1 MQNHSK
7 CKIAER
13 LSLPEIKDDILQ
25 ICYSDARIQVEQMTV
40 QDTGIQIEGV
50 LHIRFMYVRPDDQI
64 PFALWRGDD
73 TIFLADWESNEVQED
88 MTLDMMPS
96 LEQLGISLLGN
107 GEIEVKAVLA
117 FRSFLRGKV
126 TFRNI
131 DSVEEKEIDY
141 KVLEQRPGII
151 GYIVKKAMNCGIW
164 RNTTARQRK
173 GLWTCNHMESERV
186 EMWRQTIDF

>member
-64 PFALWRGDD
+64 PFALWHTFTQSSSTSR
-73 TIFLADWESNEVQED
+73 TCTR
-88 MTLDMMPS
+88 TLWKYV
-96 LEQLGISLLGN
+96 IS
-107 GEIEVKAVLA
+107 A
-117 FRSFLRGKV
+117 FPFG
-126 TFRNI
+126 
-131 DSVEEKEIDY
+131 
-141 KVLEQRPGII
+141 
-151 GYIVKKAMNCGIW
+151 
-164 RNTTARQRK
+164 
-173 GLWTCNHMESERV
+173 
-186 EMWRQTIDF
+186 

>member
-64 PFALWRGDD
+64 PFALWQGM
-73 TIFLADWESNEVQED
+73 IPFSCCW
-88 MTLDMMPS
+88 
-96 LEQLGISLLGN
+96 
-107 GEIEVKAVLA
+107 
-117 FRSFLRGKV
+117 
-126 TFRNI
+126 
-131 DSVEEKEIDY
+131 
-141 KVLEQRPGII
+141 
-151 GYIVKKAMNCGIW
+151 KAMKSKRI
-164 RNTTARQRK
+164 
-173 GLWTCNHMESERV
+173 
-186 EMWRQTIDF
+186 

>member
-1 MQNHSK
+1 
-7 CKIAER
+7 
-13 LSLPEIKDDILQ
+13 
-25 ICYSDARIQVEQMTV
+25 
-40 QDTGIQIEGV
+40 
-50 LHIRFMYVRPDDQI
+50 MYVRPDDQI
-64 PFALWRGDD
+64 PFALWQGM
-73 TIFLADWESNEVQED
+73 IPFSWLLESNEVQAD

-131 DSVEEKEIDY
+131 DSVEQKQIDY

-151 GYIVKKAMNCGIW
+151 GYIVKEGDTLWNIAKHYG
-164 RNTTARQRK
+164 TTIEKMKQYNEN
-173 GLWTCNHMESERV
+173 LTEPLESEQKIFLLK
-186 EMWRQTIDF
+186 EMENLVI

>member
-1 MQNHSK
+1 
-7 CKIAER
+7 
-13 LSLPEIKDDILQ
+13 
-25 ICYSDARIQVEQMTV
+25 MTV

-50 LHIRFMYVRPDDQI
+50 LHIRFMYVRPEDQI
-64 PFALWRGDD
+64 PFDLWQGM
-73 TIFLADWESNEVQED
+73 IPFSWLLESNEVQAD

-151 GYIVKKAMNCGIW
+151 GYIVKEGDELWNLAKYYGTTKEGIMDI
-164 RNTTARQRK
+164 
-173 GLWTCNHMESERV
+173 NHMESEQLKCGDKLLIFK
-186 EMWRQTIDF
+186 ENASIL

>member
-64 PFALWRGDD
+64 PN
-73 TIFLADWESNEVQED
+73 S
-88 MTLDMMPS
+88 
-96 LEQLGISLLGN
+96 
-107 GEIEVKAVLA
+107 
-117 FRSFLRGKV
+117 
-126 TFRNI
+126 
-131 DSVEEKEIDY
+131 
-141 KVLEQRPGII
+141 
-151 GYIVKKAMNCGIW
+151 
-164 RNTTARQRK
+164 
-173 GLWTCNHMESERV
+173 
-186 EMWRQTIDF
+186 